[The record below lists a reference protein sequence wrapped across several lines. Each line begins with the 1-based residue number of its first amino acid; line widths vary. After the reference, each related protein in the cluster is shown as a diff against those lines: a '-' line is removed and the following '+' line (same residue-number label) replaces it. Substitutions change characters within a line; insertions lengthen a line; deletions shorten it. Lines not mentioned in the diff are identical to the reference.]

1 MRCNAK
7 KRILIVL
14 RSVLTITCVAI
25 FFVISGGLVRNYI
38 HGKVIVSSSDT
49 PIGNELV
56 QAPLIALCS
65 RKGFKDA
72 KVRSRVDR
80 MAGLLDHIRDWAK
93 QNQMTEAETIAEAG
107 KRYTGVNESTRRSNG
122 DISVVSCPNDLK
134 FWQMI
139 GLTSLFFWYSI

>member
-1 MRCNAK
+1 MRCNAR

-49 PIGNELV
+49 PIGSELV

-65 RKGFKDA
+65 RKGFEDVEKPMLNISDYMMNSIN
-72 KVRSRVDR
+72 V
-80 MAGLLDHIRDWAK
+80 
-93 QNQMTEAETIAEAG
+93 TE
-107 KRYTGVNESTRRSNG
+107 
-122 DISVVSCPNDLK
+122 
-134 FWQMI
+134 
-139 GLTSLFFWYSI
+139 GLTDVTIRRKGLMVLECNSKASIFNCN

>member
-1 MRCNAK
+1 MRCHAK

-14 RSVLTITCVAI
+14 RSVLAITCVAI

-65 RKGFKDA
+65 RKGFKDVE
-72 KVRSRVDR
+72 KPMLNISDY
-80 MAGLLDHIRDWAK
+80 MMNSI
-93 QNQMTEAETIAEAG
+93 NITE
-107 KRYTGVNESTRRSNG
+107 
-122 DISVVSCPNDLK
+122 
-134 FWQMI
+134 
-139 GLTSLFFWYSI
+139 GLTDVTIRRKDLMVLKCNSRAGIFNCS

>member
-1 MRCNAK
+1 MRYNAK

-65 RKGFKDA
+65 RKGFEDVEKPMLNISDYMMN
-72 KVRSRVDR
+72 SINITE
-80 MAGLLDHIRDWAK
+80 GLTDVSIR
-93 QNQMTEAETIAEAG
+93 
-107 KRYTGVNESTRRSNG
+107 R
-122 DISVVSCPNDLK
+122 NDLMVLK
-134 FWQMI
+134 CN
-139 GLTSLFFWYSI
+139 SKASIFNCS